1 MNAEDRSLDLKLDLK
16 SLPGSTNNG
25 RTELHV
31 YDTTLKEPEV
41 ILTFLTSGVLTNK
54 TVWRP
59 CDLFTSPFIMGRVF
73 LDHPGGLRIYSCA
86 NCDTPLTNRSELV
99 STVSGKE
106 GFTVVCVCVSRTMCG
121 RGS

>member
-1 MNAEDRSLDLKLDLK
+1 M
-16 SLPGSTNNG
+16 
-25 RTELHV
+25 

-41 ILTFLTSGVLTNK
+41 VLTILTSGVLTNK

-106 GFTVVCVCVSRTMCG
+106 GFTVVCVCVPYNVWAWQLMGWVKLGDHLGVPCRSVWYQNRIAK
-121 RGS
+121 